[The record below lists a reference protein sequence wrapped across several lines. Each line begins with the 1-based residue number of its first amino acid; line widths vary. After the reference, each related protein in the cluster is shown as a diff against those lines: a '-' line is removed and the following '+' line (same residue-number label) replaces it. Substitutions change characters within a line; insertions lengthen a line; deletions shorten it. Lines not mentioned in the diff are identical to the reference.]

1 MSEQLVDIG
10 EKIGGMR
17 NRARA
22 EFIIKIYIRIYMRQ
36 AARAFSKWHFQ
47 TDMRKAVGNLD
58 RRLAESGLL
67 SKEREMYNKV
77 KLIVDSIADKYNTSM
92 AQIVVRNIK
101 EEPNQVV
108 VLLGDETQ
116 KMVMELI
123 DKL

>member
-1 MSEQLVDIG
+1 
-10 EKIGGMR
+10 
-17 NRARA
+17 
-22 EFIIKIYIRIYMRQ
+22 
-36 AARAFSKWHFQ
+36 
-47 TDMRKAVGNLD
+47 MRKAVGNLD

-77 KLIVDSIADKYNTSM
+77 KTIVDSIADKYNTSM

-108 VLLGDETQ
+108 ILLGDETQ